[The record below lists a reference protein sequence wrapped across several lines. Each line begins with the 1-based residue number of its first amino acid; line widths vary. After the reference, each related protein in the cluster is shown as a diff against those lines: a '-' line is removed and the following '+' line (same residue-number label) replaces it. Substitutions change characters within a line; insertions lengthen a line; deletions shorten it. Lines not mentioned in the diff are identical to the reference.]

1 MKRKTPLIALGLVFF
16 AVSVCNYGFLEVHPE
31 AASSPVGPD
40 LYIKDTPSDTGIEPN
55 PDTGPM
61 WVSDDIWVRTTP
73 DPGYQPYPFP
83 EGSPT
88 WVPLPNENP
97 EYRDPKYSGP
107 NYIYVRVHNRGTS
120 ASTGTE

>member
-1 MKRKTPLIALGLVFF
+1 MIRRILLLVFF
-16 AVSVCNYGFLEVHPE
+16 FLSVAVFTTSAKTVYMQ
-31 AASSPVGPD
+31 
-40 LYIKDTPSDTGIEPN
+40 DTPADTGIEPN